1 MSDNTT
7 PRATGEAVADVLQG
21 YANWYHDHVSRGG
34 WANGSHVENK
44 RLCEAARLV
53 EMFGAH
59 PAPRVGVTG
68 TAEGGDDPKM
78 LLYDLWITWNKL
90 HHESNQVAARIAAI
104 AASTPTRGSDE

>member
-7 PRATGEAVADVLQG
+7 TRETTEPVACRCGKCLGLVDVDLS
-21 YANWYHDHVSRGG
+21 D
-34 WANGSHVENK
+34 K
-44 RLCEAARLV
+44 
-53 EMFGAH
+53 AH
-59 PAPRVGVTG
+59 PRPRVGVTG